1 MLIEL
6 GAVVLALTLSGLW
19 SYGLAR
25 AGVYAAIRH
34 ATARH
39 DPSADVCL
47 RCLRQNLDK
56 YKPHMDDRR

>member
-1 MLIEL
+1 MIAEL
-6 GAVVLALTLSGLW
+6 AAALLALTLSGLW

-34 ATARH
+34 VTARH

-47 RCLRQNLDK
+47 RCLRESLEK
-56 YKPHMDDRR
+56 HR